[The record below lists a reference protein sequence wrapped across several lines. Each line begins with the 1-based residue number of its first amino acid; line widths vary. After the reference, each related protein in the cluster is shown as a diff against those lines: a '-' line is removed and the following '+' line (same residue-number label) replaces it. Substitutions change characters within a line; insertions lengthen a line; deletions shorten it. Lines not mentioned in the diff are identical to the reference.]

1 MRSLVTGGAGFIG
14 SHLVDALIEAG
25 DEVLV
30 LDDLSLG
37 RRENLS
43 GALDRGAE
51 LNVADI
57 TDPRPV
63 ASGLADFLPDRIF
76 HLAAQIDVRRAV
88 ADPVFDARVNVLGTI
103 HLLEAARRR
112 GTPVVFASTGGAI
125 YGEGSGR
132 ALPLDE
138 SARCAPEAPYGM
150 SKLGGE
156 GYLDLY
162 ARMHGVPGVA
172 LRLGNVYGP
181 RQDPHGEAG
190 VVAIFCGKLIGG
202 GRPTV
207 FGDGLQTRD
216 YVYVSDVV
224 AALVAAAEHLAA
236 AGASTARPFNIGTGR
251 ETSVLEL
258 VERLAGQAER
268 NDFEPVHTPDRPGE
282 VQRIALDSAE
292 AARELGWRAATELD
306 AGLGATLAAFRDRP
320 ARAT

>member
-112 GTPVVFASTGGAI
+112 GTPVVFA
-125 YGEGSGR
+125 
-132 ALPLDE
+132 
-138 SARCAPEAPYGM
+138 
-150 SKLGGE
+150 
-156 GYLDLY
+156 
-162 ARMHGVPGVA
+162 
-172 LRLGNVYGP
+172 
-181 RQDPHGEAG
+181 
-190 VVAIFCGKLIGG
+190 
-202 GRPTV
+202 
-207 FGDGLQTRD
+207 
-216 YVYVSDVV
+216 
-224 AALVAAAEHLAA
+224 
-236 AGASTARPFNIGTGR
+236 
-251 ETSVLEL
+251 
-258 VERLAGQAER
+258 
-268 NDFEPVHTPDRPGE
+268 
-282 VQRIALDSAE
+282 
-292 AARELGWRAATELD
+292 
-306 AGLGATLAAFRDRP
+306 
-320 ARAT
+320 